1 MIRQAYI
8 SQKLKDIEVKGVAV
22 TKSFQSQPPKMKS
35 KILFGTKLII
45 ISYIGYVVMYETSTH
60 GER

>member
-1 MIRQAYI
+1 MIIRQAYI

-35 KILFGTKLII
+35 KILFSTKLII
-45 ISYIGYVVMYETSTH
+45 RSYIGYVVVYETSSH
-60 GER
+60 

>member
-22 TKSFQSQPPKMKS
+22 TKRFQSQPPKMKS
-35 KILFGTKLII
+35 KILFSTKLII
-45 ISYIGYVVMYETSTH
+45 ISYIGYVVVYETSTH
-60 GER
+60 

>member
-1 MIRQAYI
+1 MIIRQAYI

-45 ISYIGYVVMYETSTH
+45 ISYIGYVVVYETSTH
-60 GER
+60 

>member
-8 SQKLKDIEVKGVAV
+8 SQKLKDIEVKGVPV

-35 KILFGTKLII
+35 KILFSTKLII
-45 ISYIGYVVMYETSTH
+45 ISYIGYVVVYETSSH
-60 GER
+60 